1 MFVLTCNGFK
11 RCWCGRDKLQGYG
24 PAEKRDWHTLGEKM
38 PDKTLVYFQILNI
51 FERNAALTFHAI
63 YRNEFKFCFSV
74 IFISKS

>member
-1 MFVLTCNGFK
+1 
-11 RCWCGRDKLQGYG
+11 
-24 PAEKRDWHTLGEKM
+24 M

-74 IFISKS
+74 IFISES